1 MRKQKSA
8 KTRQNT
14 VQRALDIPEMARRD
28 VPHIEMQGNREV
40 LVDGCRGVLEYTS
53 DQIKIN
59 AGSCVI
65 RFSGGDL
72 TIRAYSENQ
81 TEINGEIL
89 QIDFEN

>member
-1 MRKQKSA
+1 VRKKKPA
-8 KTRQNT
+8 KARSSTARQ
-14 VQRALDIPEMARRD
+14 VLDIPEMVRRD

-40 LVDGCRGVLEYTS
+40 IVDGCRGVLEYTS

-59 AGSCVI
+59 AGVCVI

>member
-1 MRKQKSA
+1 MRKKRAAKIKPSA
-8 KTRQNT
+8 
-14 VQRALDIPEMARRD
+14 VQQALDIPEIARRD

-40 LVDGCRGVLEYTS
+40 LVDGCCGVLEYTA
-53 DQIKIN
+53 DRIKLN
-59 AGSCVI
+59 AGICVI
-65 RFSGGDL
+65 RFSGEDL

>member
-1 MRKQKSA
+1 MRKKKTA
-8 KTRQNT
+8 KARSSTARQ
-14 VQRALDIPEMARRD
+14 ALDIPEMVRRD

-40 LVDGCRGVLEYTS
+40 IVDGCRGVLEYTS

-59 AGSCVI
+59 AGVCVI

>member
-1 MRKQKSA
+1 MRKKRAAKIKPSA
-8 KTRQNT
+8 
-14 VQRALDIPEMARRD
+14 VQQALDIPEIARRD
-28 VPHIEMQGNREV
+28 VPHIEIQGKREV

-53 DQIKIN
+53 DRIKLN
-59 AGSCVI
+59 AGICVI
-65 RFSGGDL
+65 RFSGEDL

>member
-1 MRKQKSA
+1 MRKKKSA

-14 VQRALDIPEMARRD
+14 VQRALDIPEIARRD

-65 RFSGGDL
+65 RFCGGDL

>member
-1 MRKQKSA
+1 MRKKRAAKINPSA
-8 KTRQNT
+8 
-14 VQRALDIPEMARRD
+14 VQQALDIPEIARRD

-40 LVDGCRGVLEYTS
+40 LVDGCRGVLEYTA
-53 DQIKIN
+53 DQIKLN
-59 AGSCVI
+59 AGICVI
-65 RFSGGDL
+65 RFSGEDL

>member
-1 MRKQKSA
+1 MRKKKSA
-8 KTRQNT
+8 KARSSTARQ
-14 VQRALDIPEMARRD
+14 ALDIPEMVRRD

-40 LVDGCRGVLEYTS
+40 NSFLS

-59 AGSCVI
+59 AGVCVI